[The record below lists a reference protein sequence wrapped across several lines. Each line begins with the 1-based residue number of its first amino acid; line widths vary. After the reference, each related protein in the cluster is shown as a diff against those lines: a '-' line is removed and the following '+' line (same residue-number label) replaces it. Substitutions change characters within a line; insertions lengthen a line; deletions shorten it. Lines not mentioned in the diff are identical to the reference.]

1 MKDKGEIFYR
11 DMHGNFH
18 KLSTQEISN
27 SMDDFLEFDN
37 ILSSD
42 KFIMHNCI
50 NKSLNYYELN
60 LKKLKGNDIKNNEII
75 LQKGLYRFF
84 IFLTIFTLHTQRI
97 YSFMRKEKIFDSSLK
112 TEIIYSNVPNN
123 LSFNFVF
130 EIENMDKLNFG
141 LISEKEISNIKSY
154 IMYVKIN

>member
-42 KFIMHNCI
+42 KFNTMN
-50 NKSLNYYELN
+50 SP
-60 LKKLKGNDIKNNEII
+60 G
-75 LQKGLYRFF
+75 
-84 IFLTIFTLHTQRI
+84 
-97 YSFMRKEKIFDSSLK
+97 KIFRNTAMSSK
-112 TEIIYSNVPNN
+112 A
-123 LSFNFVF
+123 
-130 EIENMDKLNFG
+130 D
-141 LISEKEISNIKSY
+141 
-154 IMYVKIN
+154 